1 MKGVFIVPQNKTIK
15 PMTKKQKRDRLI
27 SGAILVFQ
35 LITSVILIGFIL
47 NLNVLTPKY
56 VIPIV
61 IVVFLLFA
69 LVLASQ
75 LIKKRNSKRKLFGRI
90 VSLILS
96 CLMVFSSTYVLKT
109 HDTIS
114 AISGADYE
122 TQSIL
127 VYVKADSSAKAIEDV
142 QDGTF
147 AINALSDRENT
158 DYAIEQINDAL
169 SSTITT
175 KEYDSYQDMYDAL
188 IDGEVDA
195 MIMNEAYEAITEQYD
210 EEFDD
215 MVKVIYSVER
225 KREIQT
231 VTISNEF
238 DITKDTFTL
247 YITGIDTYGPVST
260 VSRSD
265 VNMLVTVNPK
275 THQILLTNIPRDYY
289 VTLHSFGQLDKL
301 THAGIY
307 GVEESMSTLEDL
319 IGIDIDYYARVNFSS
334 VETIVDALGG
344 ITVYSEYSFS
354 AGGFNF
360 VAGNNTLNGEE
371 ALAFSRERHSFSE
384 GDRQRGKNQQAVI
397 TGIINKMISPSII
410 TNYTSILNAVSGSF
424 QTSLSTSEIQSL
436 VKMQLNDMSSWDIQT
451 YSLDGTGASK
461 STYSYGSTPLY
472 VMIPDQ
478 STVDQAKTYIN
489 AMENGQRISVTE

>member
-1 MKGVFIVPQNKTIK
+1 MPQKKTIK
-15 PMTKKQKRDRLI
+15 PMTKTQKKDWLI
-27 SGAILVFQ
+27 GRAILAFQ
-35 LITSVILIGFIL
+35 LIISIILIGFIL
-47 NLNVLTPKY
+47 NLNVLTSKFI
-56 VIPIV
+56 IPIV
-61 IVVFLLFA
+61 VVIILLFA

-90 VSLILS
+90 ISLVLS
-96 CLMVFSSTYVLKT
+96 CLMIFASTYVLKT
-109 HDTIS
+109 HDAIS

-127 VYVKADSSAKAIEDV
+127 VYVKADSDIKDIEDV
-142 QDGTF
+142 IDGTF
-147 AINALSDRENT
+147 AINSLSDRQNT
-158 DYAIEQINDAL
+158 DYAVEQINEKNN
-169 SSTITT
+169 STITT

-188 IDGEVDA
+188 LNDEVDA

-225 KREIQT
+225 QKELEN
-231 VTISNEF
+231 VTISQEF
-238 DITKDTFTL
+238 DVTKDTFTL

-289 VTLHSFGQLDKL
+289 VTLHSFGELDKL

-354 AGGFNF
+354 AGGYSFS
-360 VAGNNTLNGEE
+360 AGNNNLNGKE
-371 ALAFSRERHSFSE
+371 ALAFSRERHSFSA

-410 TNYTSILNAVSGSF
+410 TNYTSILSAVSGSF

-436 VKMQLNDMSSWDIQT
+436 VKMQINDMSSWDIQT

-478 STVDQAKTYIN
+478 STVTQAKTYID
-489 AMENGQRISVTE
+489 AMENGQRISVTQ

>member
-1 MKGVFIVPQNKTIK
+1 MPQKKTIK
-15 PMTKKQKRDRLI
+15 PMTKNQKKDWLI
-27 SGAILVFQ
+27 GRAILAFQ
-35 LITSVILIGFIL
+35 LIISIVLIGFIL
-47 NLNVLTPKY
+47 NLNVLTSKFI
-56 VIPIV
+56 IPIV
-61 IVVFLLFA
+61 VVIILLFA

-90 VSLILS
+90 ISLLLS
-96 CLMVFSSTYVLKT
+96 CLMIFASTYVLKT
-109 HDTIS
+109 HDAIS

-127 VYVKADSSAKAIEDV
+127 VYVKADSDIKDIEDV
-142 QDGTF
+142 IDGTF
-147 AINALSDRENT
+147 AINTLSDRQNT
-158 DYAIEQINDAL
+158 DYAVEQINEKNN
-169 SSTITT
+169 STIAT

-188 IDGEVDA
+188 LDDEVDA

-225 KREIQT
+225 QRELEN
-231 VTISNEF
+231 VTISQEF
-238 DITKDTFTL
+238 DVTKDTFTL

-354 AGGFNF
+354 AGGYSFS
-360 VAGNNTLNGEE
+360 AGNNNLNGKE
-371 ALAFSRERHSFSE
+371 ALAFSRERYSFSA

-436 VKMQLNDMSSWDIQT
+436 VKMQIDDMSSWDIQT

-461 STYSYGSTPLY
+461 STYSSGSTPLY

-478 STVDQAKTYIN
+478 STVTQAKTYID
-489 AMENGQRISVTE
+489 AMENGQRISVTQ

>member
-1 MKGVFIVPQNKTIK
+1 MVQNKKGKTL
-15 PMTKKQKRDRLI
+15 TKAKKKERLI
-27 SGAILVFQ
+27 STIILILH
-35 LITSVILIGFIL
+35 LISSLILIGLIL
-47 NLNVLTPKY
+47 NLNILPTKFT
-56 VIPIV
+56 IPTIL
-61 IVVFLLFA
+61 IILLLFA
-69 LVLASQ
+69 IVLASQ
-75 LIKKRNSKRKLFGRI
+75 LIKKRNSKRKLFGRVI
-90 VSLILS
+90 SLLLS
-96 CLMVFSSTYVLKT
+96 CVMVFASTYVLKT
-109 HDTIS
+109 HDLLST
-114 AISGADYE
+114 ISGANYE

-127 VYVKADSSAKAIEDV
+127 VYVNADSQVETIEDLKNS
-142 QDGTF
+142 TF
-147 AINALSDRENT
+147 AINSLSDRENT
-158 DYAIEQINDAL
+158 DYAVEKINEEI

-175 KEYDSYQDMYDAL
+175 KDYDSYQDMYDAL
-188 IDGEVDA
+188 LNDEVDA

-210 EEFDD
+210 EQFDSN
-215 MVKVIYSVER
+215 VKVVYSVER
-225 KREIQT
+225 QKELET
-231 VTISNEF
+231 ATSNEL
-238 DITKDTFTL
+238 DVTKDTFTL
-247 YITGIDTYGPVST
+247 YISGIDTYGPVST

-265 VNMLVTVNPK
+265 VNMLVTINPQ

-307 GVEESMSTLEDL
+307 GVDESMRTLEDL

-344 ITVYSEYSFS
+344 ITVKSDYSFS
-354 AGGFNF
+354 AQGYSF
-360 VAGNNTLNGEE
+360 VAGNNTLNGKE
-371 ALAFSRERHSFSE
+371 ALAFSRERHSFAE

-397 TGIINKMISPSII
+397 TGIINKMISPTII

-436 VKMQLNDMSSWDIQT
+436 VKMQINDMSSWDIQT

-478 STVDQAKTYIN
+478 STVTQAKTYID
-489 AMENGQRISVTE
+489 AMENGQRISVTQ

>member
-1 MKGVFIVPQNKTIK
+1 MVSRNKTIK
-15 PMTKKQKRDRLI
+15 PLTKKQKIDRLI
-27 SGAILVFQ
+27 SGAILAFQ
-35 LITSVILIGFIL
+35 LITSCILVGLIL
-47 NLNVLTPKY
+47 NLNMLTMKY
-56 VIPIV
+56 TIPIV
-61 IVVFLLFA
+61 IVVVLFFA

-90 VSLILS
+90 ISLVLS
-96 CLMVFSSTYVLKT
+96 CLMIFASTYVLRT
-109 HDTIS
+109 SHAIN
-114 AISGADYE
+114 AISGADYQ
-122 TQSIL
+122 TQSVL
-127 VYVKADSSAKAIEDV
+127 VYVKADSEANAIQDV

-147 AINALSDRENT
+147 AINKISDRDNT
-158 DYAIEQINDAL
+158 DYAVQQINEAT
-169 SSTITT
+169 STTIATR
-175 KEYDSYQDMYDAL
+175 EYDSYQDMYDAL
-188 IDGEVDA
+188 LDGEVDA

-210 EEFDD
+210 EEFDH
-215 MVKVIYSVER
+215 MVKVIYSIERQQDVETTPVSD
-225 KREIQT
+225 EMD
-231 VTISNEF
+231 V
-238 DITKDTFTL
+238 TKDTFTL

-265 VNMLVTVNPK
+265 VNMLVTVNPQ

-289 VTLHSFGQLDKL
+289 VTLHSYGQLDKL

-307 GVEESMSTLEDL
+307 GVNESMSTLEDL

-344 ITVYSEYSFS
+344 ITVNSEYAFSAGGYSFS
-354 AGGFNF
+354 AGS
-360 VAGNNTLNGEE
+360 NTLNGKE
-371 ALAFSRERHSFSE
+371 ALAFSRERYSFSA

-410 TNYTSILNAVSGSF
+410 TNYTNILSAVSDSF

-436 VKMQLNDMSSWDIQT
+436 VRMQLNDMSSWDIQT
-451 YSLDGTGASK
+451 YSLDGSGASR

-478 STVDQAKTYIN
+478 STVTQAKTYID
-489 AMENGQRISVTE
+489 AMESGQRITVTE

>member
-1 MKGVFIVPQNKTIK
+1 MAQHKKIK
-15 PMTKKQKRDRLI
+15 PMTKKQKQDRLI
-27 SGAILVFQ
+27 SGFILALQ
-35 LITSVILIGFIL
+35 LIISIIIISFIF
-47 NLNVLTPKY
+47 NLNILPVKFT
-56 VIPIV
+56 IPIIV
-61 IVVFLLFA
+61 IILLLFA

-75 LIKKRNSKRKLFGRI
+75 LIKKRNSKRKLFGRVI
-90 VSLILS
+90 SLLLS
-96 CLMVFSSTYVLKT
+96 CVMVFASTYVLKT
-109 HDTIS
+109 HDLLST
-114 AISGADYE
+114 ISGANYE

-127 VYVKADSSAKAIEDV
+127 VYVNADSQVETIEDLKNS
-142 QDGTF
+142 TF
-147 AINALSDRENT
+147 AINSLSDRENT
-158 DYAIEQINDAL
+158 DYAVEKINEEI

-175 KEYDSYQDMYDAL
+175 KDYDSYQDMYDAL
-188 IDGEVDA
+188 LNDEVDA

-210 EEFDD
+210 EQFDSN
-215 MVKVIYSVER
+215 VKVVYSVER
-225 KREIQT
+225 QKELET
-231 VTISNEF
+231 ATSNEL
-238 DITKDTFTL
+238 DVTKDTFTL
-247 YITGIDTYGPVST
+247 YISGIDTYGPVST

-307 GVEESMSTLEDL
+307 GVDESMSTLEDL
-319 IGIDIDYYARVNFSS
+319 IGVEIDYYARVNFSS

-344 ITVYSEYSFS
+344 IEVESPSSFTTLH
-354 AGGFNF
+354 
-360 VAGNNTLNGEE
+360 GNYYIQKGTNHLNGAE
-371 ALAFSRERHSFSE
+371 ALAFSRERYSFAD

-397 TGIINKMISPSII
+397 TGIINKMISPTII

-436 VKMQLNDMSSWDIQT
+436 VRMQLNDMSGWDIQT
-451 YSLDGTGASK
+451 YSLNGTGASK

-478 STVDQAKTYIN
+478 STVTQAKTYID
-489 AMENGQRISVTE
+489 AMENGQRITVTE

>member
-1 MKGVFIVPQNKTIK
+1 MPQKKTIK
-15 PMTKKQKRDRLI
+15 PMTKTQKKERLI
-27 SGAILVFQ
+27 SGAILAFQ
-35 LITSVILIGFIL
+35 LITSIILIGFIL
-47 NLNVLTPKY
+47 NLNVLTSKFI
-56 VIPIV
+56 IPIV
-61 IVVFLLFA
+61 VVIILLFA

-90 VSLILS
+90 ISLVLS
-96 CLMVFSSTYVLKT
+96 CLMIFASTYVLKT
-109 HDTIS
+109 HDAIS

-127 VYVKADSSAKAIEDV
+127 VYVKADSDIKDIEDV
-142 QDGTF
+142 IDGTF
-147 AINALSDRENT
+147 AINALSDRQNT
-158 DYAIEQINDAL
+158 DYAVEQINEKNN
-169 SSTITT
+169 STITT

-188 IDGEVDA
+188 LNDEVDA

-225 KREIQT
+225 QKELGN
-231 VTISNEF
+231 VTISQEF
-238 DITKDTFTL
+238 DVTKDTFTL

-289 VTLHSFGQLDKL
+289 VTLHSFGELDKL

-354 AGGFNF
+354 AGGYSFS
-360 VAGNNTLNGEE
+360 AGNNNLNGKE
-371 ALAFSRERHSFSE
+371 ALAFSRERYSFSA

-410 TNYTSILNAVSGSF
+410 TNYTSILSAVSGSF

-436 VKMQLNDMSSWDIQT
+436 VKMQINDMSSWDIQT

-478 STVDQAKTYIN
+478 STVTQAKTYID
-489 AMENGQRISVTE
+489 AMENGQRISVTQ